1 MFGMFCSCLSAG
13 IWLMM
18 ATYFKWPVSTTHTTI
33 GAILGFGIAAKG
45 FDAVQWS
52 GVIKIVASWFLSP
65 IISGILS
72 SISFLG
78 IRTFILRK
86 KNSTERLISFF
97 PFLVVICM
105 VIYTLFIVYKGT
117 PVLKLDNI
125 PFYMGILIALGVG
138 VFAALIT
145 RIFYVP
151 YLRKKAAKSRAK

>member
-1 MFGMFCSCLSAG
+1 
-13 IWLMM
+13 
-18 ATYFKWPVSTTHTTI
+18 
-33 GAILGFGIAAKG
+33 
-45 FDAVQWS
+45 
-52 GVIKIVASWFLSP
+52 
-65 IISGILS
+65 
-72 SISFLG
+72 
-78 IRTFILRK
+78 
-86 KNSTERLISFF
+86 
-97 PFLVVICM
+97 M